1 MFALVERGIVACA
14 SCRLRRYVI
23 PNFNYLHTTFYRTSA
38 IVPSCSNHYLCTRS
52 ATVKYILL

>member
-1 MFALVERGIVACA
+1 MFALVERGLATCT

-23 PNFNYLHTTFYRTSA
+23 PNFNYLHTTFYHTLA
-38 IVPSCSNHYLCTRS
+38 IESLCYNIYLCTRS